1 MINKPLIFREKYR
14 GERSNS
20 LAAVF
25 DITDNSIALIFYDL
39 SLSRRY
45 ARTVLFGERKGDI
58 TRGLA
63 GLLGSSMQEYGI
75 GAGAVKKVGIAASVA
90 LSVYIEETV
99 SPLEL
104 ALLPETEIF
113 VMPIISA
120 AIGGRFTASLLTLP
134 HSGLAADFGGRLC
147 MGAVG
152 ISDKK
157 VKCAS
162 FPLMGAFDGS
172 AAESGVICERGAI
185 DEVRRDKGT
194 LCYGVVS
201 DAQSV
206 GIAPSALVQ
215 AAELMIAEGIAD
227 RDGIM
232 LDRDHFYIGEDFYV
246 TQRDLRA
253 LQTDKAR
260 CAAAFELFVREVDFS
275 AAFLSGE
282 PFARGAEA
290 MISIGAVPRFECRTG
305 FCRNSVEQGLI
316 MCVENDRELERAALL
331 AENAED
337 ITERLLE
344 EHESLYVEKLSF

>member
-14 GERSNS
+14 SERSNS

-25 DITDNSIALIFYDL
+25 DITDNSISLVFYDL

-45 ARTVLFGERKGDI
+45 ARTVLFGERRGDI
-58 TRGLA
+58 TQGLA

-75 GAGAVKKVGIAASVA
+75 NAGAVKKVGFAASVA
-90 LSVYIEETV
+90 LSVYIEEAV

-104 ALLPETEIF
+104 ALRPETEIF

-134 HSGLAADFGGRLC
+134 CSGLAADLGGRICL
-147 MGAVG
+147 GVL
-152 ISDKK
+152 DKGL
-157 VKCAS
+157 KCAS

-172 AAESGVICERGAI
+172 AAESGVIGERGAI
-185 DEVRRDKGT
+185 DEVRRDGDT
-194 LCYGVVS
+194 LCYGVVG

-215 AAELMIAEGIAD
+215 AAEMMIGEGIAD

-232 LDRDHFYIGEDFYV
+232 LDRDNFYIGEDFYI

-253 LQTDKAR
+253 VQTDKAR
-260 CAAAFELFVREVDFS
+260 SAAAFELFLREAGEFS

-282 PFARGAEA
+282 PFARSADS
-290 MISIGAVPRFECRTG
+290 MIAIGAVPRFECRTG
-305 FCRNSVEQGLI
+305 FCRNSTEQGLI
-316 MCVENDRELERAALL
+316 MCAEDGSKLERAAEI
-331 AENAED
+331 AGTAED
-337 ITERLLE
+337 ITEQLIG
-344 EHESLYVEKLSF
+344 EHEALYVEKLSF